1 MIDTAE
7 LMAEKKRLDALL
19 DEALDQYALYEE
31 GMNIRFKTANEAE
44 RAALMAER
52 NEIEDKL
59 GIVAL
64 VLRLDE
70 IREMMEQAA
79 KNPAA

>member
-1 MIDTAE
+1 MIDMAE
-7 LMAEKKRLDALL
+7 LLAEKKRLDALL
-19 DEALDQYALYEE
+19 DDALDQYALYEE

-44 RAALMAER
+44 RTALMVER
-52 NEIEDKL
+52 NEVEDKL

-70 IREMMEQAA
+70 IRALMEQAA

>member
-1 MIDTAE
+1 MIDMAE
-7 LMAEKKRLDALL
+7 LLAEKKRLDALL
-19 DEALDQYALYEE
+19 DDALDQYALYEE
-31 GMNIRFKTANEAE
+31 GMNIRFKTANEIE

-52 NEIEDKL
+52 NEVEDKL

>member
-1 MIDTAE
+1 MIDMAE
-7 LMAEKKRLDALL
+7 LLAEKKHLDALL
-19 DEALDQYALYEE
+19 DDALDQYALYEE
-31 GMNIRFKTANEAE
+31 GMNIRFKTANQAE
-44 RAALMAER
+44 RTALMAER
-52 NEIEDKL
+52 NEVEDKL

>member
-1 MIDTAE
+1 MIDMAP
-7 LMAEKKRLDALL
+7 LLAEKKRLDALL
-19 DEALDQYALYEE
+19 DDALDQYALYEE
-31 GMNIRFKTANEAE
+31 GMNIRFKTANELE

-52 NEIEDKL
+52 NEVEEKL

-64 VLRLDE
+64 VVRLDE
-70 IREMMEQAA
+70 IRELIDRA

>member
-1 MIDTAE
+1 MIDMAE
-7 LMAEKKRLDALL
+7 LLAEKKRLDALL
-19 DEALDQYALYEE
+19 DDALDQYALYEE
-31 GMNIRFKTANEAE
+31 GMNIRFKTANELE

-52 NEIEDKL
+52 NEIEEKL

-70 IREMMEQAA
+70 IRELIDRA

>member
-1 MIDTAE
+1 MIDMAE
-7 LMAEKKRLDALL
+7 LLAEKKRLDALL
-19 DEALDQYALYEE
+19 DDALDQYALYEE

-44 RAALMAER
+44 RTALMVER
-52 NEIEDKL
+52 NEVEDKL
-59 GIVAL
+59 GIVTL

-70 IREMMEQAA
+70 IRALMEQAA

>member
-1 MIDTAE
+1 MIDMAE
-7 LMAEKKRLDALL
+7 LLAEKKRLDALL
-19 DEALDQYALYEE
+19 DDALDQYALYEE
-31 GMNIRFKTANEAE
+31 GMNIRFKSANETE
-44 RAALMAER
+44 RTALMAER
-52 NEIEDKL
+52 NEVEDKL

-70 IREMMEQAA
+70 IREMMKLAA

>member
-1 MIDTAE
+1 MIDMAE
-7 LMAEKKRLDALL
+7 LLAEKKRLDALL
-19 DEALDQYALYEE
+19 DDALDQYALYEE
-31 GMNIRFKTANEAE
+31 GMNIRFKTANDAE

-52 NEIEDKL
+52 NEVEEKL

-70 IREMMEQAA
+70 IRELMERAV

>member
-1 MIDTAE
+1 MFDMAE
-7 LMAEKKRLDALL
+7 LLAEKKRLDALL
-19 DEALDQYALYEE
+19 DDALDQYALYEE
-31 GMNIRFKTANEAE
+31 GMNIRFKTANELE

-52 NEIEDKL
+52 NEVEEKL

-64 VLRLDE
+64 VVRLDE
-70 IREMMEQAA
+70 IRELINRA

>member
-1 MIDTAE
+1 MIDMAE
-7 LMAEKKRLDALL
+7 LLAEKKRLDALL
-19 DEALDQYALYEE
+19 DDALDQYALYEE
-31 GMNIRFKTANEAE
+31 GMNIRFKSANETE
-44 RAALMAER
+44 RTALMAER
-52 NEIEDKL
+52 NEVEDKL

>member
-1 MIDTAE
+1 MSDLAALTE
-7 LMAEKKRLDALL
+7 EKKRLDQML
-19 DEALDQYALYEE
+19 DDALDQYALYEE
-31 GMNIRFKTANEAE
+31 DMNIRFKTADEPG

-52 NEIEDKL
+52 GEVEEKL

-70 IREMMEQAA
+70 IRAEMEALKA
-79 KNPAA
+79 

>member
-1 MIDTAE
+1 MTE
-7 LMAEKKRLDALL
+7 LLAEKKRLDALL
-19 DEALDQYALYEE
+19 DDALDQYALYEE
-31 GMNIRFKTANEAE
+31 GMNIRFKTANETE
-44 RAALMAER
+44 RTALMAER
-52 NEIEDKL
+52 NEVEDKL

-70 IREMMEQAA
+70 IRELMDRAT

>member
-1 MIDTAE
+1 MTE
-7 LMAEKKRLDALL
+7 LLAEKKRLDALL
-19 DEALDQYALYEE
+19 DDALDQYALYEE
-31 GMNIRFKTANEAE
+31 GMNIRFKTANETE
-44 RAALMAER
+44 RTALMAER
-52 NEIEDKL
+52 NEVEDKL

-70 IREMMEQAA
+70 IRELMERAA

>member
-1 MIDTAE
+1 MIDMAE
-7 LMAEKKRLDALL
+7 LLAEKKRLDAAL
-19 DEALDQYALYEE
+19 DDALDQYALYEE
-31 GMNIRFKTANEAE
+31 GMNIRFKSANDAE

-52 NEIEDKL
+52 NEVEDKL

-70 IREMMEQAA
+70 IRALMERA

>member
-1 MIDTAE
+1 MAE
-7 LMAEKKRLDALL
+7 LLAEKKRLDALL
-19 DEALDQYALYEE
+19 DDALDQYALYEE
-31 GMNIRFKTANEAE
+31 GMNIRFKSANETE
-44 RAALMAER
+44 RTALMAER
-52 NEIEDKL
+52 NEVEDKL

>member
-1 MIDTAE
+1 MIDMAE
-7 LMAEKKRLDALL
+7 LLAEKKRLDALL
-19 DEALDQYALYEE
+19 DDALDQYALYEE
-31 GMNIRFKTANEAE
+31 GMNIRFKSANDAE

-52 NEIEDKL
+52 NEVEEKL

-70 IREMMEQAA
+70 IRELMERAV